1 MFDIEKWLLKCTG
14 KSNLNISSVTLK
26 FARYSWEMSN
36 ANCPAFSEPYGVVIE
51 GHRIYLPW
59 DPTAQHFALF
69 DPHAACSIQAIQDPQ
84 ALHWAISTPKTLT
97 TGRCAPFKAHH
108 VSKLGVSKLSRSLSV
123 VKICEEQVI
132 EQVGTEGF
140 TIFFSTHRRELNIGR
155 HQAQTH
161 CCQPLNILATK
172 SSTPMRSLSHD
183 TSLWGVIPSKKKG

>member
-1 MFDIEKWLLKCTG
+1 
-14 KSNLNISSVTLK
+14 
-26 FARYSWEMSN
+26 MSN

-51 GHRIYLPW
+51 KSSYLVGHKFSFHPIPPALRWTP

-172 SSTPMRSLSHD
+172 SSAYTHE
-183 TSLWGVIPSKKKG
+183 IPES